1 MSKKKNSQKRANGQ
15 GSISVRSD
23 GRIMGRYT
31 VNGKRHTIYGKKGE
45 TEADVKKRLNRILL
59 EIDVGSFAEPSQITL
74 AQYLPEW
81 LKTYMFPTIRR
92 STYSQYEQ
100 YVTRHILPKLGSIK
114 LQKLTQKQL
123 QDFFNEKM
131 VGGRLDGKPGGLA
144 VKTLT
149 NMYRML
155 HEALEHAMEG
165 ANPILAKNPLSGVKL
180 GKDVK
185 KEMRVLTVKE
195 QADIQEAVMS
205 MPDPVA
211 YGIIFAVNTGLR
223 IGEMLGLNWSD
234 IDFDKHSFKVR
245 RTAQR
250 LDKVNFDPKTDKGPK
265 TEVVLCEPKTES
277 SKREIPIFDDLWDGL
292 MEYRRK
298 QVVMR
303 EIVGDAYQGHN
314 LVFCNTLGGVIEPR
328 TYEDKFKK
336 AAKIALIKGAT
347 FHTLRH
353 TFATRALEAGMDIK
367 VLSVLLGHSS
377 VSITLN
383 LYGHV
388 LPDHKVASMDKM
400 KSFYRNGMKKGGQAE
415 KSNLR
420 VLACSE
426 ECGSPVRMK
435 MAVDE

>member
-1 MSKKKNSQKRANGQ
+1 MQR
-15 GSISVRSD
+15 
-23 GRIMGRYT
+23 
-31 VNGKRHTIYGKKGE
+31 
-45 TEADVKKRLNRILL
+45 RLNRILL
-59 EIDVGSFAEPSQITL
+59 EIDVGSFTEPSQVTL
-74 AQYLPEW
+74 AQYLPDW

-100 YVTRHILPKLGSIK
+100 YVTRHILPKLGAIK

-123 QDFFNEKM
+123 QVFFNEKM

-144 VKTLT
+144 IKTLT
-149 NMYRML
+149 NMYRVL
-155 HEALEHAMEG
+155 HEALDHAMEG
-165 ANPILAKNPLSGVKL
+165 TDPILTQNPLCGVKL

-195 QADIQEAVMS
+195 QADIQEAVIS
-205 MPDPVA
+205 TPDPVA
-211 YGIIFAVNTGLR
+211 FGIIYAVNTGVR
-223 IGEMLGLNWSD
+223 IGELLGLKWSD
-234 IDFDKHSFKVR
+234 VDFEKHTFRIR

-250 LDKVNFDPKTDKGPK
+250 LPKLNFDPKKDKGPK
-265 TEVVLCEPKTES
+265 SEVVLSEPKTES
-277 SKREIPIFDDLWDGL
+277 SKREIPIFDELWDGL

-298 QVVMR
+298 QTVLR
-303 EIVGDAYQGHN
+303 EIVGDAYSGQD
-314 LVFCNTLGGVIEPR
+314 LIFCNTLGGIIEPR
-328 TYEDKFKK
+328 TYEDVFNR
-336 AAKIALIKGAT
+336 AAKVANIEGAT

-367 VLSVLLGHSS
+367 VLSVILGHSS

-400 KSFYRNGMKKGGQAE
+400 KLFYRNGMKGGKTE
-415 KSNLR
+415 KSNLH
-420 VLACSE
+420 VISSSE
-426 ECGSPVRMK
+426 AAEESTTLK